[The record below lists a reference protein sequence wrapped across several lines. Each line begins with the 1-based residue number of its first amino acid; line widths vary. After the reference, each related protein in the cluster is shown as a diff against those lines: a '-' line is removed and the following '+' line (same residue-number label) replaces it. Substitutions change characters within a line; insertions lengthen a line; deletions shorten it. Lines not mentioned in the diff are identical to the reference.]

1 MSTHPQANTTPVNT
15 SYHHLTPPNT
25 TITEHTTDVNR
36 LLFHNRRI
44 KTVVADDSDNT
55 CRLVLLSP
63 ELSKK
68 PLPLLSSPLL
78 LMTTDL
84 VLLGE
89 QRTTCCPLKRNPYW
103 LRPKARCVCA
113 ASWGRGGVG
122 VLMGRW
128 RIAQKVLYE
137 VELTYEDFNF
147 RQFESFGL
155 VWFGGAAPPLIPPPT
170 DEVLRKLLPE
180 NVEVPSS
187 MEQVGHILHVNL
199 GEEQLPQEGHRRGVI
214 GCK

>member
-1 MSTHPQANTTPVNT
+1 M
-15 SYHHLTPPNT
+15 
-25 TITEHTTDVNR
+25 
-36 LLFHNRRI
+36 
-44 KTVVADDSDNT
+44 
-55 CRLVLLSP
+55 
-63 ELSKK
+63 
-68 PLPLLSSPLL
+68 
-78 LMTTDL
+78 
-84 VLLGE
+84 
-89 QRTTCCPLKRNPYW
+89 
-103 LRPKARCVCA
+103 
-113 ASWGRGGVG
+113 
-122 VLMGRW
+122 LMGRW

-199 GEEQLPQEGHRRGVI
+199 GEEQLPHKKVI
-214 GCK
+214 GEVLLDVSRSFALDPQGVSINTHAHTCRRLLDAKQSCTRRASSPINIVCLIWKCWRGSRISSPSW